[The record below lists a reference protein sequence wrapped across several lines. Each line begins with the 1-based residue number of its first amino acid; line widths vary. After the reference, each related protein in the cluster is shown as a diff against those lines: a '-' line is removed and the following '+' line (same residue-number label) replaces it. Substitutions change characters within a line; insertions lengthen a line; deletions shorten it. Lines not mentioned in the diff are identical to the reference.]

1 MKKLIATGAVKL
13 HGTWQLVPT
22 CPSSRIQLPGLRMLF
37 LSLAIAFFQLTVS
50 AQTATGSIS
59 GRVHNEEGQALH
71 NVTVSLL
78 QAADS
83 SLVKLALTDKQGRY
97 EFLQLST
104 GHFLLQYTMVGMQP
118 ATRGPVTLS
127 AANPKQ
133 EIPELNLQTL
143 PKDIAAV
150 TVVAKRPFIE
160 TKIDRTIVNVEASPT
175 NAGATALEV
184 LEKSPGVM
192 VNNDGAISLRGKAG
206 VIVMMDGKQTFLS
219 PTDLANLLR
228 NLPASSLDQIE
239 IMTNPS
245 SKYDAAGNSGII
257 NIKTKKGQKGG
268 FNGSVMVGVTTGYF
282 EANGNLYVTPKSQN
296 SINFNYRRNKINFY
310 GNYNPNFMRGR
321 SQLEIN
327 RRVMN
332 DAKETTGYVDVITQF
347 KFRNNN
353 HNLKLGLDYF
363 ADKKN
368 SFGVA
373 LSGFQF
379 NGFPSPTTITST
391 SDENRVVN
399 SQMVSL
405 TDNRIRFRN
414 LSANFNYR
422 HVFDTTGRELTSDF
436 DFITYDNLSRMDLST
451 RFYDGNGQETGNP
464 LLLNGHLPSK
474 IDIYSFKA
482 DYVQPF
488 RKGGRMEAGIKGSY
502 VSNDNI
508 VDYSRWVVDKWL
520 PDARSNH
527 FQYEETIL
535 AAYLNGN
542 HQIGKWSF
550 QGGLRLE
557 NTLAKGYQVTND
569 SSFRRDFT
577 NLFPSVFLSYEL
589 SKKHQ
594 LTVAYSRRILRP
606 NYQDLN
612 PFIYFLDSLSY
623 RKGNPFLTPQFTHNF
638 ELTHS
643 FQGKL
648 ISTVNYTHTN
658 DVIANIVRPEDQ
670 ILFLTSENVAK
681 FRNIGLAITAP
692 LPITKWWNLNLF
704 ANLFNNRYKGV
715 YENEPL
721 DIAYTSFMINMT
733 QTFTLKQGFTA
744 ELSGFYRARSVDQL
758 SINEPMYV
766 ISAGAQKNVMKGKGT
781 LRFNLRDPLWLQRYK
796 GKTQYNLVDSR
807 VANRW
812 DNRQI
817 TVSFTY
823 RFGKNGQQNP
833 PPRKRNSAAQEEL
846 NRVGQG

>member
-1 MKKLIATGAVKL
+1 MKKQFATGAAAL
-13 HGTWQLVPT
+13 PETCYQVPPYKT
-22 CPSSRIQLPGLRMLF
+22 DSLRLAKQRF
-37 LSLAIAFFQLTVS
+37 WLLAIVFMLLQASVS
-50 AQTATGSIS
+50 AQMATGSMK
-59 GRVHNEEGQALH
+59 GRVRNGDGQDLA

-78 QAADS
+78 KAADS
-83 SLVKLALTDKQGRY
+83 SLVKLAISDKQGRY
-97 EFLQLST
+97 EFLQINS
-104 GHFLLQYTMVGMQP
+104 GNYLLQFTMVGMESV
-118 ATRGPVTLS
+118 TKGPVALS
-127 AANPKQ
+127 AASPVQ
-133 EIPELNLQTL
+133 EIPELSMTALA
-143 PKDIAAV
+143 KDMSAV

-184 LEKSPGVM
+184 LEKSPGIM

-268 FNGSVMVGVTTGYF
+268 FNGSVLVGVTTGYF

-332 DAKETTGYVDVITQF
+332 DDKETTGFVDVLTQF
-347 KFRNNN
+347 KFGNNN

-373 LSGFQF
+373 VSGFQF

-399 SQMVSL
+399 SRMVSL
-405 TDNRIRFRN
+405 TDNKIRFRN

-451 RFYDGNGQETGNP
+451 RFYDGNGQETGIP
-464 LLLNGHLPSK
+464 LLLSGHLPSQ

-482 DYVQPF
+482 DYVHPF
-488 RKGGRMEAGIKGSY
+488 RKGGRMEAGVKGSY
-502 VSNDNI
+502 VSNDNV
-508 VDYSRWVVDKWL
+508 VDYNRWVVDKWIL
-520 PDARSNH
+520 DARSNH
-527 FQYEETIL
+527 FQYKETIL

-542 HQIGKWSF
+542 HQVGKWSF

-557 NTLAKGYQVTND
+557 NTLAEGYQVTND
-569 SSFRRDFT
+569 SSFRRNFT

-589 SKKHQ
+589 DKKNQ

-648 ISTVNYTHTN
+648 ITTVNYTHTN

-692 LPITKWWNLNLF
+692 LPLTKWWNLNLF
-704 ANLFNNRYKGV
+704 ANVFNNRYKGV

-733 QTFTLKQGFTA
+733 QTFTIKQGFTA

-766 ISAGAQKNVMKGKGT
+766 ISAGAQKTVLKGKGT

-833 PPRKRNSAAQEEL
+833 PPRRRNSAAQEEL